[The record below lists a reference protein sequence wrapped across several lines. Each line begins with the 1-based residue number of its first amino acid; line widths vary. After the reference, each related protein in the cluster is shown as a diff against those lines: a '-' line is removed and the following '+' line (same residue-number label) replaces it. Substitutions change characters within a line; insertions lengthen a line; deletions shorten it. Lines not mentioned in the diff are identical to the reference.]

1 MIERWIGVLR
11 SPLDAERRSI
21 LPIQILM
28 RWTLVATAL
37 LIIVWE
43 PRSSGASYV
52 GLVAIVVG
60 AAALNAWMHWRLARG
75 EPIAVGLPTLAGV
88 YDAVAITAGLRIVE
102 GFDNLNF
109 ALYYPALLALTIVFP
124 GRWSL
129 LYAGATMAAH
139 SVLVTTHSS
148 FDWGSS
154 QDVKD
159 LGVRLI
165 TVAVVV
171 AIANLAVS
179 IERRLR
185 ARAVGAAVAA
195 HAERQRV
202 SREIHDGV
210 AQGVYMLA
218 VNLEANTKVI
228 ERQTDDEALQQ
239 RMRALV
245 RLSKQTLLETR
256 GLLIDMGPAFAGEEG
271 LASLL
276 EHHASEFSAVTGIP
290 VRVETSGDDPQLPP
304 ATVGE
309 LYRVLQEGLANVYK
323 HADAHEAQLRLAHTA
338 GSVTLEVVDDGR
350 GFEPGVLDGPGHGLA
365 NVRERAE
372 LLGGELV
379 VESAPGRG
387 TRLALT
393 IPVPAMGTA

>member
-1 MIERWIGVLR
+1 MDRCAAFA
-11 SPLDAERRSI
+11 LDAERRSI

-43 PRSSGASYV
+43 PRSSGASYI

-271 LASLL
+271 LAACSSTTPASSPPSPASPSASRPAAATRSCLPRPSASSTACSRKASRTSTSTPMLTRPNCASLTPL
-276 EHHASEFSAVTGIP
+276 APLRSRSSTTAAASSRASSTG
-290 VRVETSGDDPQLPP
+290 P
-304 ATVGE
+304 ATASRTFGSGPSCSVGSWSSSRR
-309 LYRVLQEGLANVYK
+309 RVV
-323 HADAHEAQLRLAHTA
+323 
-338 GSVTLEVVDDGR
+338 
-350 GFEPGVLDGPGHGLA
+350 
-365 NVRERAE
+365 
-372 LLGGELV
+372 
-379 VESAPGRG
+379 APGWR
-387 TRLALT
+387 
-393 IPVPAMGTA
+393 